1 MRYLLQY
8 SSFAC
13 HFSMIENPC
22 KDTKVFP
29 KQTVAP
35 RFFYDKGRK
44 RDEKAPR
51 GGRLAPKSVLSFC
64 PAGVC
69 PQIGQRL
76 ENEGAQE
83 VVAHDASEI
92 ADEGCPRDV
101 ACVPSKAD
109 LLQTHRHYA
118 GGAADDQY
126 RSAYARTIGQKL
138 PEHAVDGKGSRL
150 LQGYMPMQPA
160 TRGTL
165 STMLESTPMKPVTR

>member
-1 MRYLLQY
+1 MQRYK
-8 SSFAC
+8 SFPKNRPL
-13 HFSMIENPC
+13 HLVFSMVKGGKE
-22 KDTKVFP
+22 TKSP
-29 KQTVAP
+29 A
-35 RFFYDKGRK
+35 GRK
-44 RDEKAPR
+44 ASTKKRTVLLP
-51 GGRLAPKSVLSFC
+51 GG
-64 PAGVC
+64 GW

-101 ACVPSKAD
+101 ASVPSKAD

-126 RSAYARTIGQKL
+126 RSAHARTVGQKL